1 MVCFNKKNHG
11 VVKSQ
16 LNRILLTAG
25 LPGVSVHLLRMK
37 KIFPLIVVLISLSVI
52 GILFIQMSWITNAIK
67 LKHEEFQQSVLNSL
81 GQTKTLILSRFLYNE
96 NVFFHDEESKANY
109 LENNFTVQRVTDDEV
124 NDAITK
130 TLRQNN
136 IKEPFEY
143 CITNIYKY
151 PIKSSPHFRQDLST
165 PSIQLSPDNNS
176 LNQETLYLSVLEDKN
191 VVLRQM
197 LWMIIASIVFTTI
210 IILAFAVTVRTLFN
224 QKKISEIKSDFIN
237 NMTHE
242 LKTPLATISLAID
255 ALTNEKVIHDADK
268 IKIYSS
274 MIKDENKR
282 MNKQVEKILQAARLE
297 REEIKLNLQR
307 LDAHQVIN
315 KVADNLALQVQEK
328 NGVLNLKLNA
338 TNSIIQ
344 ADEVHFSNIIF
355 NLLDNA
361 MKYSNNAPYIEVE
374 TKDASNMLQIK
385 IKDTG
390 IGMDKETQ
398 SRIFEKFYRAH
409 TGNLHNVNGFGLGL
423 SYVKAIVDAH
433 DGKIKVESA
442 PGKGSTFTI
451 SLPMGIRS

>member
-1 MVCFNKKNHG
+1 
-11 VVKSQ
+11 
-16 LNRILLTAG
+16 
-25 LPGVSVHLLRMK
+25 MK

-67 LKHEEFQQSVLNSL
+67 LKHEEFQQEIQNALF
-81 GQTKTLILSRFLYNE
+81 QTKNSILDRFYFKSKE
-96 NVFFHDEESKANY
+96 IIYDEQSKLHY
-109 LENNFTVQRVTDDEV
+109 LEVNFTVQQLSDDEV
-124 NDAITK
+124 SDAITRA
-130 TLRQNN
+130 LQLNN
-136 IKEPFEY
+136 IKQPFEY
-143 CITNIYKY
+143 CITNIYKF
-151 PIKSSPHFRQDLST
+151 PIKSSAGFRQDVTT
-165 PSIQLSPDNNS
+165 PYIELSPDNNS
-176 LNQETLYLSVLEDKN
+176 LNQETLYLYVNEDKN
-191 VVLRQM
+191 QVLREM
-197 LWMIIASIVFTTI
+197 WWMILSSIIFTTI
-210 IILAFAVTVRTLFN
+210 IILAFALTVRTLFN

-274 MIKDENKR
+274 MIKEENKR

-297 REEIKLNLQR
+297 KEEIKLNLQS
-307 LDAHQVIN
+307 LDAHQVIY
-315 KVADNLALQVQEK
+315 KIADNLALQMQEK
-328 NGVLNLKLNA
+328 NGELLLKLNA

-361 MKYSNNAPYIEVE
+361 MKYSNDSPRIEVE
-374 TKDASNMLQIK
+374 TITASNGMLQIK
-385 IKDTG
+385 IKDHG

-409 TGNLHNVNGFGLGL
+409 TGNLHNVKGFGLGL

-433 DGKIKVESA
+433 DGKIKVEST

-451 SLPMGIRS
+451 SMPTGIRG